1 MPVLPTLKY
10 KRIFTWLVLVFLAM
24 FLLRL
29 LYGYT
34 QSRSS
39 DSTGQSESFLSQVQQ
54 KNYASEKKIMKGE
67 AAPIVSGQKYEKV
80 AYVQSRSTSFTEDE
94 KQLHGTIRQFGAVIQ
109 YQQES
114 GNKGNRDLRLMIG
127 VAPEKFDSCYYAIQK
142 IGTIK
147 STSITKVDKTNEYRK
162 LNASKVSLEKNLAS
176 LNALTSQQGKIDE
189 RILLHEK
196 IAEVERQLQE
206 LGVELG
212 NFDEENEFCTI
223 QFSMYEGAAERGIPF
238 YSRVKTALEWTVRYY
253 VLLMAGICL
262 AALGAWLLLK
272 VLTMV
277 KAE

>member
-1 MPVLPTLKY
+1 M
-10 KRIFTWLVLVFLAM
+10 LVFLAM

-34 QSRSS
+34 QSHRD
-39 DSTGQSESFLSQVQQ
+39 DSAGQSESFLSQVQQ
-54 KNYASEKKIMKGE
+54 KNYASEKKFLKGE
-67 AAPIVSGQKYEKV
+67 AAPTVSSQKYEKV
-80 AYVQSRSTSFTEDE
+80 AYVHSRSTSFTEDE

-176 LNALTSQQGKIDE
+176 LNGLTSQQGKIDE

-223 QFSMYEGAAERGIPF
+223 QFSMYEGAAARGIPF
-238 YSRVKTALEWTVRYY
+238 YSRVKTALEWTVKYY
-253 VLLMAGICL
+253 VMLMAGICL